1 MTNKFQ
7 FSVGAQLRMSEGKR
21 GGKAERAADKRFRDA
36 LGAASEAADLELMS
50 ANKM

>member
-1 MTNKFQ
+1 
-7 FSVGAQLRMSEGKR
+7 MSEGKR

-36 LGAASEAADLELMS
+36 FGSASEAADLELMS